1 MKKVILIAIAF
12 ISLQAIAQDKN
23 RGDRDG
29 RLMQDL
35 STEEMATIK
44 TKKMTLHLDLTEAQ
58 QAKVKTVL
66 LEEAT
71 QRKQNME
78 SHRALRD
85 NKDNEKPSKEARI
98 KMINEKLDHQIAM
111 KQKMKS
117 VLNDQQY
124 AKWESSLKE
133 KRNGRKG
140 KHAGRNGHRE

>member
-35 STEEMATIK
+35 SAEEMATIK

-78 SHRALRD
+78 SHRALRE
-85 NKDNEKPSKEARI
+85 NKDSEKPSKEARI

-140 KHAGRNGHRE
+140 KHADRSGHRE